1 MLTSEFAQ
9 WESYRRERAERQAQL
24 RKSIYQRTQQTGQPG
39 QAEQMQQAGRPQKG
53 EAGSEQEM
61 KPSTEAARQD
71 PAATL
76 ELRTNT
82 SYSRPHRSKII
93 VDPRFMQRMWNDPE
107 LKKEYEDYFEE
118 LDRMAERRKQQYRRA
133 GYEVVSSG
141 YIVDKDGGISCWTI
155 TRTIKKKKG
164 FLATLSERNKKLR
177 EKAKK
182 KRKEELQKEAKKAL
196 AALQKRFPSMS
207 IAGGEKLDWKA
218 KNKKNHVTVHS
229 DVLAELA
236 MKEELYKK
244 YIGKLSSIEA
254 MFKMSDSMAIAQGGR
269 LERFTSHLDAEGD
282 MFSGSVTTL
291 FEKRDELFRRRAVKN
306 AKENIEEQK
315 KEKKRQLKELDQ
327 ISNNERKKQQK
338 T

>member
-24 RKSIYQRTQQTGQPG
+24 RKDIYQRTQQTGQTG
-39 QAEQMQQAGRPQKG
+39 QAGQMQQAGRPQKG
-53 EAGSEQEM
+53 EMGSEQEV
-61 KPSTEAARQD
+61 KPGTEAARQD

-207 IAGGEKLDWKA
+207 IAEGEKLDWKA
-218 KNKKNHVTVHS
+218 KNKKNHVTIHS
-229 DVLAELA
+229 DVLSELA

-254 MFKMSDSMAIAQGGR
+254 MFKMSDSMAIAGGGR
-269 LERFTSHLDAEGD
+269 LDRFTAHLDAEGD
-282 MFSGSVTTL
+282 LLGGSVTAL
-291 FEKRDELFRRRAVKN
+291 FEKRDEFFRRRAVKN